1 MKTRMMLAGVLFAL
15 TLLLSFGLF
24 TGEAAA
30 QSGDQKIAMQE
41 GLGTKE
47 FDQSKMPGKLE
58 MGLALGSAIAA
69 VAAIKYL

>member
-1 MKTRMMLAGVLFAL
+1 
-15 TLLLSFGLF
+15 
-24 TGEAAA
+24 
-30 QSGDQKIAMQE
+30 GDQKIAMQE